1 MKYYAAGNFLPH
13 STVVLYFFPMSSS
26 QVWMLHIKNGP
37 RGPFLEI
44 ELCGDQRGL
53 TVKNVLLFLTGKNK
67 PTMNAAEQKQN
78 HVVRFQNKYSAG
90 VIFQRTLPGE
100 NCLFP
105 IRTFNLK
112 MPT

>member
-1 MKYYAAGNFLPH
+1 MP
-13 STVVLYFFPMSSS
+13 
-26 QVWMLHIKNGP
+26 HIKNGP
-37 RGPFLEI
+37 SGPFLEV
-44 ELCGDQRGL
+44 GTTWGL
-53 TVKNVLLFLTGKNK
+53 KGPNSKNVLLFLTGKNK